1 LVTECWQ
8 AAAERFRASGAV
20 ELVAQGNVLGTYT
33 SSPIELFSLFM
44 EKDRYVEIAV
54 RFRLHSGQL
63 LGGQASLCFQIL
75 EANGTLME
83 VTLKLANRYFCTRF
97 PAVLAS
103 V

>member
-1 LVTECWQ
+1 MKSRTPIEGCCAGV
-8 AAAERFRASGAV
+8 V

-44 EKDRYVEIAV
+44 ERDRYVEIAV

-75 EANGTLME
+75 EANGAQ
-83 VTLKLANRYFCTRF
+83 KR
-97 PAVLAS
+97 PAPSLHAQGVLRDRHW
-103 V
+103 

>member
-1 LVTECWQ
+1 V
-8 AAAERFRASGAV
+8 V

-44 EKDRYVEIAV
+44 ERDRYVEIAV

-75 EANGTLME
+75 EANGAQ
-83 VTLKLANRYFCTRF
+83 KR
-97 PAVLAS
+97 PAPSLHAQGVLRDRHW
-103 V
+103 

>member
-1 LVTECWQ
+1 M
-8 AAAERFRASGAV
+8 

-75 EANGTLME
+75 EANGTRKSPSSQL
-83 VTLKLANRYFCTRF
+83 LFAGASLPCSLACKSAHSLLTV
-97 PAVLAS
+97 AV
-103 V
+103 VC